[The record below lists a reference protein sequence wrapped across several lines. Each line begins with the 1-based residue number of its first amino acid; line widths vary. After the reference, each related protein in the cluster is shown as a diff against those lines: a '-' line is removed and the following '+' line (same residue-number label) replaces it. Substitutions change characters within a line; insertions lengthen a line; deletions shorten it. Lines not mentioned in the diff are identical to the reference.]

1 MPPISVMIK
10 PASGLC
16 NMKCDYCFYSDE
28 AKKRTCE
35 TYGYMTEQTLKNVIR
50 KTIRSAEY
58 YVNYAFQGG
67 EPTLRGIEFFEK
79 AVKFQEKFNKH
90 GIAVNNSIQTN
101 GYNINEDWCK
111 FLKNNNFLVGLSIDG
126 TQYTHDFYRHDK
138 NGATTFD
145 RIKKA
150 AELMSEYSIKY
161 NILTVVNDKVASNIL
176 EIYSYYKENGWNY
189 QQYIVCLD
197 PLDEKRGEKKYA
209 LRQEQYGKFLIQ
221 LFNLWYEDWEK
232 NEQPYI
238 RQFDNYIAILLGY
251 QPESCEQRGT
261 CGIQNVVEADGSVFP
276 CDFYMTDDYYIGNYN
291 YDQTETID
299 EKRREIGFVARS
311 TNISDECRECK
322 FIKICRNGCQ
332 RCRDKDDITG
342 KYRNYFCESYKMFF
356 DECLDKMEYIASYIA
371 KKN

>member
-1 MPPISVMIK
+1 
-10 PASGLC
+10 
-16 NMKCDYCFYSDE
+16 MKS
-28 AKKRTCE
+28 
-35 TYGYMTEQTLKNVIR
+35 
-50 KTIRSAEY
+50 S
-58 YVNYAFQGG
+58 
-67 EPTLRGIEFFEK
+67 
-79 AVKFQEKFNKH
+79 
-90 GIAVNNSIQTN
+90 
-101 GYNINEDWCK
+101 
-111 FLKNNNFLVGLSIDG
+111 
-126 TQYTHDFYRHDK
+126 
-138 NGATTFD
+138 
-145 RIKKA
+145 
-150 AELMSEYSIKY
+150 
-161 NILTVVNDKVASNIL
+161 
-176 EIYSYYKENGWNY
+176 
-189 QQYIVCLD
+189 
-197 PLDEKRGEKKYA
+197 GEKKYA
-209 LRQEQYGKFLIQ
+209 LRPEQYGKFLIQ

-322 FIKICRNGCQ
+322 YIKICRNGCQ

-342 KYRNYFCESYKMFF
+342 KYRNYFCKSYKMFF

-371 KKN
+371 KKH